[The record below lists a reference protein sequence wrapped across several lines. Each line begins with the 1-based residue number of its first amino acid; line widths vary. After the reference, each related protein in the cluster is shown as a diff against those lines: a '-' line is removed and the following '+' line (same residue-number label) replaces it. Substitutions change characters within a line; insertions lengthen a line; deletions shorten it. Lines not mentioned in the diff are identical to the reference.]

1 MEANKQR
8 TEDVSEEIFGLYSAA
23 DSGTSGVMC
32 SVIPLCGYAELL
44 LRGLGACSIEN
55 QEFLC

>member
-1 MEANKQR
+1 MQVRK
-8 TEDVSEEIFGLYSAA
+8 SLYSAA
-23 DSGTSGVMC
+23 DSGMSGVMC
-32 SVIPLCGYAELL
+32 SIIPFWGYAELL